1 MVRLIL
7 TVQVAVHFFLFKFW
21 EEPQCPINCIIGQE
35 VNFVTDSRDYSAVT
49 IISDKLINFIL
60 TATFYDTRYN
70 SLVGFLKV
78 HCFDVK
84 IPKKYS
90 VKIWNVV
97 IFFS

>member
-1 MVRLIL
+1 MVRLVL
-7 TVQVAVHFFLFKFW
+7 TVQIAVHFFLFKFW

-35 VNFVTDSRDYSAVT
+35 INFVTDCFDNPAMT
-49 IISDKLINFIL
+49 IETDKLINFIL
-60 TATFYDTRYN
+60 TATFYDTGYN

-84 IPKKYS
+84 IPKKHS

-97 IFFS
+97 VFFS